1 MDGGSFQLVFSE
13 ARSGLVFV
21 LVVGLLVALVP
32 LTLGAD
38 APLILIEEGGGE
50 GTGWHSA
57 RLTSD
62 GSAFT
67 TSIRLEEH
75 SRPIMLGQVAYTDAT
90 SSGKLFGQ
98 VITAWENQAGAHI
111 QVHVLDETGPEIKV
125 STYEVNEP
133 GEYVE
138 IGMTIEGVEAN
149 YVTVQ
154 WAEAAHASSFSHEL
168 RAQEGVEH
176 LGTESGNE
184 TFLYQA
190 RDFEGKASV
199 QGSTPEGGARAQVV
213 TQKTIEAEHR
223 IVGWFDETRASA
235 GTMTASTP
243 DGEEECRCRPWA
255 ELGIDGSPGTYT
267 FNLTGVGATSSGQV
281 FLGGADVALPP
292 SPSGAE

>member
-1 MDGGSFQLVFSE
+1 MAL
-13 ARSGLVFV
+13 
-21 LVVGLLVALVP
+21 GLLVALVP
-32 LTLGAD
+32 ATLGAD
-38 APLILIEEGGGE
+38 APLPLIVEGEGE

-67 TSIRLEEH
+67 TSIRLEEP

-98 VITAWENQAGAHI
+98 VITAWENQAGAH
-111 QVHVLDETGPEIKV
+111 VHVLDETGPETKV
-125 STYEVNEP
+125 STYQVNDPE
-133 GEYVE
+133 GAIE

-149 YVTVQ
+149 YITVQ
-154 WAEAAHASSFSHEL
+154 WAEAAKAKSFSHEL
-168 RAQEGVEH
+168 RAEEGVEH

-190 RDFEGKASV
+190 RDFEGVASV
-199 QGSTPEGGARAQVV
+199 QGSTPEGGARAQVI
-213 TQKTIEAEHR
+213 TQKTVEAEHR
-223 IVGWFDETRASA
+223 IVGWFDSTRASA
-235 GTMTASTP
+235 GTMTADTP

-281 FLGGADVALPP
+281 FLGGADVSLPP
-292 SPSGAE
+292 SPSGVE